1 VDVSAVGV
9 AACAVGRWVAKP
21 AVRARTTMALRAR
34 TGVREYIV
42 GLLVRVRSVAGV
54 EYGRAG

>member
-1 VDVSAVGV
+1 
-9 AACAVGRWVAKP
+9 
-21 AVRARTTMALRAR
+21 MALRAR